1 MALRMR
7 HFLGQTVPRL
17 VFDPVPVRI
26 RAYVGNVVA
35 LDSRHAVLVWEPRRI
50 VPVYAVPD
58 RDIRGTTA
66 PADPQP
72 PAPDPAELAPVLG
85 PESFEPHT
93 TPGTVV
99 DLAVGDRILAHA
111 GLVADDPDLDDLV
124 VLDFASFDLWL
135 AEDEE
140 LVGHP
145 HDPFKRIDVLRS
157 RRRVEVSLDGTA
169 LADTGDALVLL
180 ETHLPPRYYLPPG
193 DVDLSR
199 LAPSGTR
206 STCAYKGHASYLS
219 TTDGRVAGRDIAWT
233 YTEPLDDALRVR
245 DRIAF
250 WNERTDIR
258 VDGELQPR
266 PVTPWSTPAE
276 QAATDVER
284 LEFG

>member
-1 MALRMR
+1 MK
-7 HFLGQTVPRL
+7 HFLAKSLPQL
-17 VFDPVPVRI
+17 AYEPVPVRI
-26 RAYVGNVVA
+26 RAYVGDVVA
-35 LDSRHAVLVWEPRRI
+35 LDSRHGVLVWEPRRI

-58 RDIRGTTA
+58 RDIRGTTV

-72 PAPDPAELAPVLG
+72 PAPDPAELPPVLG

-99 DLAVGDRILAHA
+99 DLAVDDQVLDRA
-111 GLVADDPDLDDLV
+111 GFVSDDPDLDALV
-124 VLDFASFDLWL
+124 VLDFASFDRWL

-157 RRRVEVSLDGTA
+157 QRRVEVTLDGTV
-169 LADTGDALVLL
+169 LADTADALVLL
-180 ETHLPPRYYLPPG
+180 ETHLPLRYYLPPG

-199 LAPSGTR
+199 LVSSDTR

-219 TTDGRVAGRDIAWT
+219 TTDGQAAGRDIAWT
-233 YTEPLDDALRVR
+233 YPEPLDDALRVR

-258 VDGELQPR
+258 VDGELQSR
-266 PVTPWSTPAE
+266 PLTPWSTPAE
-276 QAATDVER
+276 QAARDADR

>member
-7 HFLGQTVPRL
+7 HFLGQTVPQL
-17 VFDPVPVRI
+17 VFEPVPVRL

-35 LDSRHAVLVWEPRRI
+35 LDSRHGVLVWEPRRI

-58 RDIRGTTA
+58 RDIRGTTSR
-66 PADPQP
+66 ADPQLS
-72 PAPDPAELAPVLG
+72 APDPAELPPVLG
-85 PESFEPHT
+85 PASFEPHT

-99 DLAVGDRILAHA
+99 DLAVGDRVMVRA
-111 GLVADDPDLDDLV
+111 GFVSGDPDLDGLV
-124 VLDFASFDLWL
+124 VLDFASFDRWL

-157 RRRVEVSLDGTA
+157 QRHVEVSLDGTA
-169 LADTGDALVLL
+169 LADTDDALVLL

-199 LAPSGTR
+199 LTPSDTR

-219 TTDGRVAGRDIAWT
+219 TTDGQAAGRDIAWT
-233 YTEPLDDALRVR
+233 YPEPLDDALRVR
-245 DRIAF
+245 DHIAF
-250 WNERTDIR
+250 WNERTDIHL
-258 VDGELQPR
+258 DGELQSR
-266 PVTPWSTPAE
+266 PVTPWSTPQA
-276 QAATDVER
+276 QAATDVEH

>member
-1 MALRMR
+1 M
-7 HFLGQTVPRL
+7 
-17 VFDPVPVRI
+17 
-26 RAYVGNVVA
+26 
-35 LDSRHAVLVWEPRRI
+35 
-50 VPVYAVPD
+50 PVYAVPD
-58 RDIRGTTA
+58 RDIRGTTS
-66 PADPQP
+66 PADPQLS
-72 PAPDPAELAPVLG
+72 APDPAELPPILG

-99 DLAVGDRILAHA
+99 DLAVGDRVMVRA
-111 GLVADDPDLDDLV
+111 GFVSDDPDLHDLV
-124 VLDFASFDLWL
+124 VLDFASFDRWL

-140 LVGHP
+140 PVGHP
-145 HDPFKRIDVLRS
+145 HDPYKRIDVLRS
-157 RRRVEVSLDGTA
+157 QRHVEVSLDGTA
-169 LADTGDALVLL
+169 LADTDDALVLL
-180 ETHLPPRYYLPPG
+180 ETHLPPRYSLPPG

-199 LAPSGTR
+199 LTPATR

-219 TTDGRVAGRDIAWT
+219 TTDGQAAGRDIAWT
-233 YTEPLDDALRVR
+233 YPEPLDDALRVR

-276 QAATDVER
+276 HAATDVER

>member
-1 MALRMR
+1 MAMRMR
-7 HFLGQTVPRL
+7 HFLGQTVSQL
-17 VFDPVPVRI
+17 VFEPVPVRL
-26 RAYVGNVVA
+26 RAYAGNVVA
-35 LDSRHAVLVWEPRRI
+35 LDSREAVLVWEPRRI
-50 VPVYAVPD
+50 VPAYAVPG
-58 RDIRGTTA
+58 RDIRGATT

-72 PAPDPAELAPVLG
+72 EAPDLAVLPPVLG
-85 PESFEPHT
+85 PENFEPHT
-93 TPGTVV
+93 TPGTVL
-99 DLAVGDRILAHA
+99 DLAVGDRVLARA
-111 GLVADDPDLDDLV
+111 GFVPDDPDLDGLV
-124 VLDFASFDLWL
+124 VLDFASFGRWL

-145 HDPFKRIDVLRS
+145 HDPYKRIDVLRS
-157 RRRVEVSLDGTA
+157 QRPVEVSLDGTT
-169 LADTGDALVLL
+169 LADTDDALVLL

-199 LAPSGTR
+199 LAPSDTH

-219 TTDGRVAGRDIAWT
+219 TTDGQDAGRDIAWT
-233 YTEPLDDALRVR
+233 YPEPLDDALRVR

-276 QAATDVER
+276 QAATHIER
-284 LEFG
+284 PEFG